1 MESPF
6 QGGLDDTPLV
16 VVEVFGVWSRNL
28 ERVGCGDF
36 IVAFVTVVVLL
47 VMFLNSWFHDMFS
60 DIVDLCSFLLE
71 MGGEEVILLAK
82 WRKVLA
88 PLRAR

>member
-1 MESPF
+1 
-6 QGGLDDTPLV
+6 
-16 VVEVFGVWSRNL
+16 
-28 ERVGCGDF
+28 
-36 IVAFVTVVVLL
+36 VLL